1 MAERLFLVMLVT
13 RPFRCE
19 DCIGRFFSWV
29 WRSPAL
35 TGTDGDVNSLVYN
48 SPTAALHS
56 GVYRSRK
63 QHRKSK
69 VKVSQ
74 SVRAPL
80 RGLIASWLQTPIQPK
95 APVASSAINASSSP
109 RVMPEPRRESL
120 PEILGVI
127 LEMKHQAS

>member
-1 MAERLFLVMLVT
+1 MLVT

-35 TGTDGDVNSLVYN
+35 TGSDGDVNSLVFS

-63 QHRKSK
+63 KHRKPK

-74 SVRAPL
+74 PLRAPL
-80 RGLIASWLQTPIQPK
+80 RDLIASWLQKPIQHK
-95 APVASSAINASSSP
+95 AQVTSSVINAPSSP